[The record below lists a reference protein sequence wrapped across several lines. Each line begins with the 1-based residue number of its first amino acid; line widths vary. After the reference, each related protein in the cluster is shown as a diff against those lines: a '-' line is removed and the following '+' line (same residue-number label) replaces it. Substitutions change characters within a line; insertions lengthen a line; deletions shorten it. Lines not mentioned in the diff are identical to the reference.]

1 MRGFSVR
8 AESRVG
14 SLVRVTAPAPPAL
27 LRTVPAWL
35 RTLAADFGDRTA
47 IVGDSGRFCYAEL
60 EEVSARIAQSLLE
73 AGVGK
78 GTHVGICLPN
88 GPEWVLAWLA
98 AARIGA
104 VAVPLNTFSKT
115 RELGWMLRHADV
127 AVLLTIASLGSIDFL
142 AQLEEIDSGL
152 VAQAPGR
159 LVSTALPHLRRVYSF
174 GGTRAWTAPAES
186 LANAPAD
193 ARFDAALLRA
203 AEAEVAASDPLFILY
218 SSGSTAD
225 PKGAV
230 HAHGPVLRHS
240 RRLGSIRGVAADDRI
255 WSPMPFFWVGGIVFS
270 LLGAMHAGACLLTES
285 IFEPGATLRLLER
298 ERATAAIGWP
308 HFGKLLV
315 EHPDH
320 PKRDLSALRAG
331 NLPMLLPPDVC
342 PTDPEL
348 RPNGLGMTETCG
360 PHSYT
365 GERPLPE
372 SLRGCFGH
380 AIPGVLHKIVD
391 PESGA
396 ALPAG
401 ATGEICVRGDSLM
414 LGLYKRERAET
425 FDADGWYHTG
435 DAGFLTRDGLLY
447 FQGRLGDMIKTAGAN
462 VTPSEVESV
471 LMGFAEVKAAFVVGV
486 ADATRGENV
495 AAAIVPEPGAAIDV
509 AELRAR
515 TRGQLA
521 AYKVPRHVLV
531 TELAALPF
539 TDSGKIEKRKLRALL
554 EGLVASQQI

>member
-1 MRGFSVR
+1 MTLRNSTSSSETLPTWIR
-8 AESRVG
+8 A
-14 SLVRVTAPAPPAL
+14 
-27 LRTVPAWL
+27 
-35 RTLAADFGDRTA
+35 LAAAFGDRTA
-47 IVGDSGRFCYAEL
+47 IVGDSGRFTYAEL
-60 EEVSARIAQSLLE
+60 DAISARIARSLLA

-78 GTHVGICLPN
+78 GTHVGVCFPN

-115 RELGWMLRHADV
+115 REFGWTLRHADV
-127 AVLLTIASLGSIDFL
+127 AVLLTVASLGSIDFL
-142 AQLEEIDSGL
+142 AQLEEIDPAL
-152 VAQAPGR
+152 RAQTPER
-159 LVSTALPHLRRVYSF
+159 LVSTALPQLRRVFSF
-174 GGTRAWTAPAES
+174 GGTRAWSLRAES
-186 LANAPAD
+186 LADGPAD
-193 ARFDAALLRA
+193 ARFDDALLRA
-203 AEAEVAASDPLFILY
+203 VEAEVAASDPMLILY

-230 HAHGPVLRHS
+230 HAHGSVLRHS
-240 RRLGSIRGVAADDRI
+240 RRLGEIRGVARDDRI

-285 IFEPGATLRLLER
+285 IFEAGATLRLLER
-298 ERATAAIGWP
+298 ERATAVVGWP
-308 HFGKLLV
+308 HFGKLLT

-320 PKRDLSALRAG
+320 PKRDLSALHKG
-331 NLPMLLPPDVC
+331 NLPGLLPPDVC

-360 PHSYT
+360 PHTYT
-365 GERPLPE
+365 GEQPLPE
-372 SLRGCFGH
+372 SLRGCFGR
-380 AIPGVLHKIVD
+380 AIPGIEHRIVD
-391 PESGA
+391 PETGATLAPGA
-396 ALPAG
+396 A
-401 ATGEICVRGDSLM
+401 GEICVRGDSLM

-435 DAGFLTRDGLLY
+435 DAGFFDAEGRL
-447 FQGRLGDMIKTAGAN
+447 FFKGRLGEMIKTAGAN

-486 ADATRGENV
+486 ADAVRGENV
-495 AAAIVPEPGAAIDV
+495 AAAVVPEPGAAIDV
-509 AELRAR
+509 ADLRAR
-515 TRGQLA
+515 VKAQLA

-531 TELAALPF
+531 AELGALPF

-554 EGLVASQQI
+554 EGLVATKTI